1 MMPDLI
7 RIAIISPAA
16 ALRVGLRA
24 LLVEDESLEIVFEGR
39 YLSGLEQTRLP
50 VDVLL
55 MTSEAGDV
63 EQVRRFT
70 NSSPSTAFLFLI
82 ANESH
87 PTLVFPGL
95 DEALVW
101 GVLATEATPEEIMA
115 AIHAL
120 NQGLVVG
127 SPALLKQQF
136 LPETGPQSSPR
147 LPGSEPLTKRET
159 EVLQLLAQGLANKQI
174 ASSLGI
180 SEHTVKFHISSIYS
194 KLGVNNRAEV
204 VSVGARSGLIS
215 L

>member
-1 MMPDLI
+1 MMSDLI
-7 RIAIISPAA
+7 RIAIISHSA

-24 LLVEDESLEIVFEGR
+24 LLAEDESLEIVFEGR
-39 YLSGLEQTRLP
+39 YLSRLVQTYIP
-50 VDVLL
+50 ADVVL
-55 MTSEAGDV
+55 MTPEAGDLD
-63 EQVRRFT
+63 QIRPFA
-70 NSSPSTAFLFLI
+70 NSSPSTAILFLV

-87 PTLVFPGL
+87 PALVLSGL
-95 DEALVW
+95 DETLVW
-101 GVLATEATPEEIMA
+101 GALTTEATPEEILA

-120 NQGLVVG
+120 NQGLLVG
-127 SPALLKQQF
+127 SPALLKQRFHPGYNQ
-136 LPETGPQSSPR
+136 ESSSQPAR
-147 LPGSEPLTKRET
+147 SEPLTKREA

-174 ASSLGI
+174 ASTLGI